1 MTKRTLRASIFM
13 RAVQTGIS
21 AALTG
26 TPNQSSCAPAESIP
40 FMDATCSVSL
50 QACMKPRHSALL
62 QRKHTTVRGPQGI
75 VEFPSQDVVR
85 SAVCQSCVWEGR
97 LSMAQAHNAP
107 TSTP

>member
-1 MTKRTLRASIFM
+1 MSNSKPSKGSHDNYGHSETQQGQQHGAGMTKRTLRASIFM

-26 TPNQSSCAPAESIP
+26 TPNQSSCAPAESMP

-62 QRKHTTVRGPQGI
+62 HSQGRECPAVSLYPRTV
-75 VEFPSQDVVR
+75 
-85 SAVCQSCVWEGR
+85 
-97 LSMAQAHNAP
+97 
-107 TSTP
+107 